1 MKDKIKNILN
11 SYKLIIIVLILLCIF
26 LLLYLNK
33 ITSSC
38 KTYIFEGTSDYVDIN
53 SGVIN
58 LNYNMNLFQGS
69 NIDYKEKDK
78 VVVSYDIGYYVLD
91 GDEYLPLAT
100 KAGEDSDGLS
110 LKSIINGIDN
120 FRVIEPANGN
130 YYFTK
135 DKINKISSDLYFII
149 KATDNKNN
157 EIKDVIKLKVT
168 KISK

>member
-1 MKDKIKNILN
+1 MKNKIKNILN
-11 SYKLIIIVLILLCIF
+11 SYKVIIVVLILLCIF
-26 LLLYLNK
+26 LLFYLNK
-33 ITSSC
+33 ITSSY
-38 KTYIFEGTSDYVDIN
+38 KTYIFEGSSDYIDIN

-69 NIDYKEKDK
+69 NIQYKEKDN

-91 GDEYLPLAT
+91 GDEYLPLST
-100 KAGEDSDGLS
+100 KAGEDSEGLS
-110 LKSIINGIDN
+110 LKSIITGVDN
-120 FRVIEPANGN
+120 FRVIEPAKGN

-149 KATDNKNN
+149 KAKDSKNN